1 MLYLSPIW
9 SSCNEE
15 LTMFNELNWIPFF
28 FIEAYISRCSIASKR
43 IEGTTPDYINS
54 ILKTNSEIHNRS
66 TRFANLNFH
75 CPVFKKNTEGGRTFS
90 VRTIGNWN
98 KMFMDVKKVKN
109 VKSFKKKLNTNLIAK
124 QKETGNLEYL

>member
-1 MLYLSPIW
+1 M
-9 SSCNEE
+9 N
-15 LTMFNELNWIPFF
+15 LTGFHF
-28 FIEAYISRCSIASKR
+28 FIEAYISRCSIASKG
-43 IEGTTPDYINS
+43 IEGTTPDYINY

-98 KMFMDVKKVKN
+98 IGKEGEKCEI
-109 VKSFKKKLNTNLIAK
+109 FKKEI
-124 QKETGNLEYL
+124 EYEFDR